1 MWGGARSHQR
11 RSGGGVLLVLILIGI
26 ALGMLIPPLPEPVA
40 VLNPYLTFIF
50 IVVAIV
56 VFVKG

>member
-1 MWGGARSHQR
+1 MAADNKALG
-11 RSGGGVLLVLILIGI
+11 LFLIGI
-26 ALGMLIPPLPEPVA
+26 ALGMLIPSLPEPVA